1 MRIRK
6 ERLESNIRTSQLE
19 SELARVVA
27 EAPEGIYV
35 EEIILALSNLQAYWV
50 NVLRNEEIPSVEK
63 DEDEGSTT

>member
-1 MRIRK
+1 MRFRK

-35 EEIILALSNLQAYWV
+35 EEIILALSNLQSYWV
-50 NVLRNEEIPSVEK
+50 NVLRNGEIACVEK

>member
-35 EEIILALSNLQAYWV
+35 EEIILALSNLQSYWV